1 MTGDNGA
8 ARKRVERIHPLS
20 PLQRGMVFHTML
32 ESETNTY
39 VEQVAFRLQ
48 GALDVAAFRSA
59 WREVVARHEILR
71 TSIHWTEQAKS
82 RQVVH
87 RQGTLPWTEHD
98 WRALPADEQAAK
110 LDALSREDWVKG
122 FDLAR
127 LPLFRL
133 TLIRLGE
140 DTHQVIWTNH
150 HAILDGWSRAAVF
163 REVLALYRAACSGRP
178 ASLPPA
184 RSFGDYIAW
193 IGRQDP
199 ARAEGFWRTTLAGF
213 TTPTRL
219 PASSESVATAA
230 ERSATV
236 DFTLSAADSA
246 ALRALSRGHG
256 VTLGTIAQAAWG
268 LLLSRHAGTDDVV
281 FGVTVSGRPPELTGV
296 ESMVGLFIN
305 TLPVR
310 IQIDPDRNISDWL
323 QDLQKTIGQL
333 REHEHTDLAEIQTWS
348 EIPRGEPLFD
358 SLVVFENYPIDGG
371 DDATSGDVTV
381 GEVRIRE
388 QTHYP
393 LTLVVVPGERI
404 GVRLLYATDRYDHAG
419 ASALLD
425 QLCVLLHGMTQASST
440 VDELD
445 LLTAEQQENLTT
457 TPTVD
462 VPAGPVLVERF
473 AEWARSS
480 PDRVAVVSGDAQV
493 TYGAV
498 LTRASRLAAHLVA
511 SGVGADSV
519 VGVFLDRSVEQI
531 VAVLA
536 VQLAGGAY
544 LPIDTGYPPERV
556 EYLLEDSGARVLI
569 TDRDTTS
576 AGVVVPPSAEGG
588 VLPEVRVSADQLGY
602 VIYTSGSTGNPKGVL
617 VTHRQAARLFDATRD
632 WFNFDPDDVW
642 TLFHSIA
649 FDFSVWELWGAL
661 AHGGRLILVDED
673 TRRSPAEMA
682 VLLGEQA
689 VTVLNQ
695 TPSAFFPLSH
705 TILTEDRAIPG
716 LRAVIFG
723 GEALPVEQLADWVH
737 HFGDQHP
744 QLVNMYGITE
754 TTVHVTHRPLTTR
767 DVIPGA
773 GSVIGRPIPDLQVHL
788 LDRRLR
794 PVPPGV
800 VGELYV

>member
-1 MTGDNGA
+1 MNNIED
-8 ARKRVERIHPLS
+8 IYPLS
-20 PLQRGMVFHTML
+20 PLQTGILFHTVADERDGM
-32 ESETNTY
+32 Y
-39 VEQVAFRLQ
+39 VEQISCRLEGEFEPGAF
-48 GALDVAAFRSA
+48 VAAWRRMCSRHSVLRTAFLWENLDRPMQIVH
-59 WREVVARHEILR
+59 REVDLPVLEED
-71 TSIHWTEQAKS
+71 WTGLSGAEQA
-82 RQVVH
+82 R
-87 RQGTLPWTEHD
+87 RLAEF
-98 WRALPADEQAAK
+98 L
-110 LDALSREDWVKG
+110 REDLAQG
-122 FDLAR
+122 FDVRRAPLLR
-127 LPLFRL
+127 LSLFRL
-133 TLIRLGE
+133 GGDAWQFVL
-140 DTHQVIWTNH
+140 TNH
-150 HAILDGWSRAAVF
+150 HVLFDGWSRAVLF
-163 REVLALYRAACSGRP
+163 REVMAVYQASVTGGTAELELVRPFGEYVGWLQGRDSG
-178 ASLPPA
+178 
-184 RSFGDYIAW
+184 D
-193 IGRQDP
+193 
-199 ARAEGFWRTTLAGF
+199 AERFWRGVLAGF
-213 TTPTRL
+213 SAPTPL
-219 PASSESVATAA
+219 PLGSG
-230 ERSATV
+230 
-236 DFTLSAADSA
+236 
-246 ALRALSRGHG
+246 ALSDGAGCAELVLPVAVTEALGVLSRRHG

-310 IQIDPDRNISDWL
+310 IRIDPDRNISDWL
-323 QDLQKTIGQL
+323 RDVQENLVEA
-333 REHEHTDLAEIQTWS
+333 REYEHTPLTRIRGWS
-348 EIPRGEPLFD
+348 EVPGGRPLFD
-358 SLVVFENYPIDGG
+358 SLVVFENYPAGERSVQPRSGLVARDVHT
-371 DDATSGDVTV
+371 AERTSAA
-381 GEVRIRE
+381 
-388 QTHYP
+388 

-445 LLTAEQQENLTT
+445 LLTAEQQDSLTT

-480 PDRVAVVSGDAQV
+480 PDRVAVVSGDAQA

-498 LTRASRLAAHLVA
+498 FARASRLAACLVA

-556 EYLLEDSGARVLI
+556 GYLLEDSGAAVLI

-576 AGVVVPPSAEGG
+576 VGAGVVVVPPSAEGG
-588 VLPEVRVSADQLGY
+588 ALADVTVSADQLGY

-617 VTHRQAARLFDATRD
+617 VAHRQAARLFDATQD
-632 WFNFDPDDVW
+632 WFNFSPDDVW

-661 AHGGRLILVDED
+661 AHGGRLVLVDED
-673 TRRSPAEMA
+673 TRRSPEEMA

-705 TILTEDRAIPG
+705 TILTEDRPVPA
-716 LRAVIFG
+716 LRAVVFG
-723 GEALPVEQLADWVH
+723 GEALSVEQLADWVN

-754 TTVHVTHRPLTTR
+754 TTVHVTHRPLTTY
-767 DVIPGA
+767 DIAAGA
-773 GSVIGRPIPDLQVHL
+773 G
-788 LDRRLR
+788 
-794 PVPPGV
+794 
-800 VGELYV
+800 